1 MFIFQNQK
9 KKFFCRGFTL
19 IEVLLVIFI
28 ASIVVV
34 TFLNVFSQGSRLLLE
49 SKKSLVATSLANEYM
64 EMIRNLSYD
73 AVGISGGIPSG
84 PLEAI
89 ETKEKNGT
97 LYTIYTD
104 VRYKDD
110 PYDGILG
117 GSPNDFVNTDYK
129 LVTIRVAWGGE
140 GFQQDVRLS
149 SIFVPPGIETNLG
162 AGTLAINIIDAFGM
176 GVPFAS
182 IAIRNDSEGILFST
196 VTDELGNVFL
206 PGAPESQQSYEIVA
220 SKLSYETVSTYPPY
234 PLSAFTPIDEHS
246 SVLEGELTNK
256 VMVMNPLTHLD
267 VFIKDFVGN
276 PLSNIQIQL
285 IGGRLLG
292 TLPTLDEVHTYDNS
306 LVTDTEG
313 KISLG
318 GMSPGTYSLFFPEEI
333 ENEFEF
339 ISMNPTLD
347 QEEKKFFL
355 EPGVSSE
362 VNIVLSPR
370 NKTIFSVL
378 VRESVGEELLL
389 GTKVRLQNLSG
400 YDKEILTNEQGIA
413 LFYEEDVPLEIG
425 LYEMSVSLDGYNTQ
439 TQQVQIDEGFQQ
451 EEINL
456 IAQ

>member
-1 MFIFQNQK
+1 MFIFQNK
-9 KKFFCRGFTL
+9 KKKNFCKAFTL

-28 ASIVVV
+28 ASTVVA

-84 PLEAI
+84 PLQAI

-97 LYTIYTD
+97 QYTIYTD

-129 LVTIRVAWGGE
+129 LVTIRISWGSE
-140 GFQQDVRLS
+140 GSQQDVRLS
-149 SIFVPPGIETNLG
+149 SIFVPPGMETSLG

-176 GVPFAS
+176 GVPFVS
-182 IAIRNDSEGILFST
+182 ITIKNDSEGILFST
-196 VTDELGNVFL
+196 VTDELGNIFL
-206 PGAPESQQSYEIVA
+206 PGAPEAQQSYEIVA

-256 VMVMNPLTHLD
+256 VIVMNPLAHLD
-267 VFIKDFVGN
+267 IFFKDFVGN
-276 PLSNIQIQL
+276 PLSNMQIQL

-292 TLPTLDEVHTYDNS
+292 TLPTLDDLYAYDNS
-306 LVTDTEG
+306 FVTDTEG
-313 KISLG
+313 RISLD
-318 GMSPGTYSLFFPEEI
+318 GMSPGTYSLFFSEEV

-339 ISMNPTLD
+339 ISMKPTLD
-347 QEEKKFFL
+347 QEERKFFL
-355 EPGVSSE
+355 EPGTSSE
-362 VNIVLSPR
+362 VNVIFSPR
-370 NKTIFSVL
+370 NKTMLSVL
-378 VRESVGEELLL
+378 VKESVGEEPLS
-389 GTKVRLQNLSG
+389 GTRVRLQNLSG

-413 LFYEEDVPLEIG
+413 LFYEETVPLEIG
-425 LYEMSVSLDGYNTQ
+425 LYDMSIALDGYGTQ

-451 EEINL
+451 EEISL
-456 IAQ
+456 ISQ